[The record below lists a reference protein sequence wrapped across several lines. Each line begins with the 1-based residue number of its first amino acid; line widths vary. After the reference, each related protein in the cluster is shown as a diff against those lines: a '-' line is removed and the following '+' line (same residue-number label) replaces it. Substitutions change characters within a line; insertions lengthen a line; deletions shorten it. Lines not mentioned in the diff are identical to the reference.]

1 MKKIIKKHLN
11 SNDSRFEAEM
21 FSTASEKDMINDIK
35 QRVDEGDSMTFLTR
49 PLQEKVAKNKNQKDF
64 IGNESILKEKLQK
77 LGLGSGM
84 AGFNSREM
92 SINKKLLPE
101 EAVMRLVENIDSNV
115 VRAEAMQLT
124 KVGFIDCLREVNR
137 QKIFTVKKVK
147 DDFKRRIDMV
157 EEAKKYELR
166 C

>member
-1 MKKIIKKHLN
+1 
-11 SNDSRFEAEM
+11 M

-35 QRVDEGDSMTFLTR
+35 QRVDEDNSMTFMTR
-49 PLQEKVAKNKNQKDF
+49 PLQEKVEKNKMEKSF

-137 QKIFTVKKVK
+137 
-147 DDFKRRIDMV
+147 
-157 EEAKKYELR
+157 
-166 C
+166 